1 MKIRDYLYFTRTER
15 LGILTL
21 TVVCVAAVLLP
32 RLYAPLFSR
41 GDETLPSAEAVFAKA
56 PLTATEFAEEKQA
69 PRAFGFDPNTASSD
83 DLQALGLPEKTVKS
97 ILNYRSKGGRFFKP
111 EEFSKIYSLSEADFH
126 RLLPWIHIGGK
137 NENASRTY
145 APAHAS
151 AYTDDAPETA
161 AALSNFDPNT
171 VTEMQLQ
178 QMGLPKN
185 TITGWLNYL
194 SKGGK
199 FRAKEDLQ
207 KLYAL
212 KIADFQRL
220 LPYISIAAASPA
232 SPEAPRYSNRNYS
245 VQAIDINSAEAPQWT
260 QLPGIGDGWARKIL
274 TYRDKLGGFVSPA
287 QVAETRNLPD
297 SVFQKIRPYL
307 EVHTP
312 PTPDVRLNT
321 ATWEALNEHP
331 YIDGRQARWII
342 AYREQH
348 GSYRKPEDLLG
359 ILELKQPWLDKIK
372 PYLVF

>member
-1 MKIRDYLYFTRTER
+1 MKYLYFTRTER
-15 LGILTL
+15 MGILSLTL
-21 TVVCVAAVLLP
+21 VCVAAVLLP
-32 RLYAPLFSR
+32 RLYRPLFSR
-41 GDETLPSAEAVFAKA
+41 GDDVPPVGEAVFAKA
-56 PLTATEFAEEKQA
+56 PLTSTEIAEEKQA
-69 PRAFGFDPNTASSD
+69 PRAFGFDPNTASAA
-83 DLQALGLPEKTVKS
+83 DLQALGLPEKTIKS
-97 ILNYRSKGGRFFKP
+97 ILNYRDKGGRFFKP

-137 NENASRTY
+137 NEGNSHTY
-145 APAHAS
+145 ASAREDARPDEGPA
-151 AYTDDAPETA
+151 T
-161 AALSNFDPNT
+161 AALSSFDPNT
-171 VTEMQLQ
+171 VTATQLQ
-178 QMGLPKN
+178 QMGLPQN
-185 TITGWLNYL
+185 TITGWINYL

-199 FRAKEDLQ
+199 FRVKEDLQ

-212 KIADFQRL
+212 KAADFQRL
-220 LPYISIAAASPA
+220 LPFVSIAAAATAYPNA
-232 SPEAPRYSNRNYS
+232 AARSNTRQYGA
-245 VQAIDINSAEAPQWT
+245 QPIDVNTAEAPQWT

-274 TYRDKLGGFVSPA
+274 TYRDKLGGFTSPA

-297 SVFQKIRPYL
+297 SVFQKIRPFL

-312 PTPDVRLNT
+312 PTPDVRVNT

-348 GSYRKPEDLLG
+348 GNYRKPEDLLG

>member
-1 MKIRDYLYFTRTER
+1 MKYLYFTRTER
-15 LGILTL
+15 MGILSLTL
-21 TVVCVAAVLLP
+21 VCVAAVLLP
-32 RLYAPLFSR
+32 RLYTPLIR
-41 GDETLPSAEAVFAKA
+41 TVDDVPPAGEAVFAKA
-56 PLTATEFAEEKQA
+56 PLTATELAEEK
-69 PRAFGFDPNTASSD
+69 PESRAFGFDPNTASAN
-83 DLQALGLPEKTVKS
+83 DLQSLGLPEKTIKS
-97 ILNYRSKGGRFFKP
+97 ILNYRDKGGRFFKP

-126 RLLPWIHIGGK
+126 RLLPWIYIGGK
-137 NENASRTY
+137 NESPSHTY
-145 APAHAS
+145 APAHTS
-151 AYTDDAPETA
+151 EEEVRST

-171 VTEMQLQ
+171 VTAVQLQ
-178 QMGLPKN
+178 QMGLPQN

-199 FRAKEDLQ
+199 FRVKEDLQ

-212 KIADFQRL
+212 KATDFQRL
-220 LPYISIAAASPA
+220 LPYISIATASTASPGT
-232 SPEAPRYSNRNYS
+232 PRYGNRQYN
-245 VQAIDINSAEAPQWT
+245 VQTIDINSAEALQWT

-274 TYRDKLGGFVSPA
+274 TYRDKLGGFASPA

-297 SVFQKIRPYL
+297 SVFQKIRPFL

-312 PTPDVRLNT
+312 PTPDVRVNT
-321 ATWEALNEHP
+321 ATWEDLNEHP

-348 GSYRKPEDLLG
+348 GNYRKPEDLLG